1 MVIDNPSSVTPRKC
15 LIVIGGNP
23 PSRLAV
29 DRCDRIDMIICAD
42 SGLDHAMELGL
53 SPTMIIGD
61 FDSATSGNVDVTVA
75 NGAEIVRLPIDKD
88 MTDTEAA
95 LTLAVERGASDIIVA
110 WGGGDRFDHVLG
122 VVAALA
128 APVLASLNT
137 LELIVEHDV
146 VTILHGPRTLRFD
159 PTPGTTVSL
168 IPVAGSALGV
178 SSTGLRWNLT
188 DETLNAHA
196 ARGVSNIAIGAVELS
211 LIGGVLAV
219 IVPAN
224 VERSTEVVQP

>member
-1 MVIDNPSSVTPRKC
+1 MVANNPSSVTPRKC

-23 PSRLAV
+23 PSRLAA
-29 DRCDRIDMIICAD
+29 DRCGMSDMIICAD

-53 SPTMIIGD
+53 SPTVIIGD
-61 FDSATSGNVDVTVA
+61 FDSATSRNVEVAVA

-95 LTLAVERGASDIIVA
+95 LALAAEHGASDVIVA

-168 IPVAGSALGV
+168 IPIAGSTHGV
-178 SSTGLRWNLT
+178 STTGLKWNLT

-196 ARGVSNIAIGAVELS
+196 ARGVSNIAVGAVELS

-224 VERSTEVVQP
+224 VERSTQEAQP